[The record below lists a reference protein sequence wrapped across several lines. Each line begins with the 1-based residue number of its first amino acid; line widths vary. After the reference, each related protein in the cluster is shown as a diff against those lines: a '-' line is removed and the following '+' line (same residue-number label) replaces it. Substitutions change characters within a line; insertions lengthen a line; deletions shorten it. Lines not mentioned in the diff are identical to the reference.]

1 MLLHFK
7 EDLKGSNNWSKCGGK
22 MHSATSFGAALNK
35 GYVFAFLAKN
45 VNFWFYAG
53 VIDFE
58 CENGQVH
65 QN

>member
-1 MLLHFK
+1 
-7 EDLKGSNNWSKCGGK
+7 